1 MNAPPGNSGGA
12 VSGAAPCALAA
23 LMKPN
28 SSTNVSD
35 AMVKQKLRMNPFLSR
50 KTQIRIAV
58 RRARKGK
65 NQILRT
71 VVEALGG
78 TGGEAAMTVLFVN
91 CSCLPRSAAVKAS
104 ASVATKFCSLT
115 LAVSTAG
122 CVPDWIF
129 SQQE

>member
-12 VSGAAPCALAA
+12 VSGAAPCALAP

-50 KTQIRIAV
+50 KTQMRIAV
-58 RRARKGK
+58 RRARKGR

-78 TGGEAAMTVLFVN
+78 TGGEAGVLFVN

-104 ASVATKFCSLT
+104 ASVATKFRSLT
-115 LAVSTAG
+115 LAVITAG